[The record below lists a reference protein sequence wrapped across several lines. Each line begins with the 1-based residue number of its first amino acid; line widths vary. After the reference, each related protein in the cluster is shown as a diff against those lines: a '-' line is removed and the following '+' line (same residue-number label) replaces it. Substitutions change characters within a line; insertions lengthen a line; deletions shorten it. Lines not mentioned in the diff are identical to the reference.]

1 MTFEEEVRLI
11 ENINV
16 LTNQVGR
23 IVDIL
28 HKMND
33 RIDEL
38 ENELEILSDPTN
50 LYSHVPVKFKDKD
63 V

>member
-16 LTNQVGR
+16 LTNQVMR

-28 HKMND
+28 HKTND
-33 RIDEL
+33 RIDKL
-38 ENELEILSDPTN
+38 ENALEILSDPTN
-50 LYSHVPVKFKDKD
+50 LYSQVPVNFKEKD

>member
-50 LYSHVPVKFKDKD
+50 LYSHVSIRFKDKD

>member
-1 MTFEEEVRLI
+1 MTLDDEARLI
-11 ENINV
+11 EDIYV
-16 LTNQVGR
+16 LTNQVGCV
-23 IVDIL
+23 IDIL

-50 LYSHVPVKFKDKD
+50 LYSHVPVKFKEKN

>member
-16 LTNQVGR
+16 LTNQVMR

-38 ENELEILSDPTN
+38 ENELEILNDLTN